1 MTRRGPILR
10 SLHAP
15 QLALLRAPLLALLLA
30 VSACATVQ
38 PYYNYASEPDPR
50 TAPFVLGPADVVRI
64 SVWKNPDFST
74 EATVRPD
81 GMITIPLVGDVRA
94 AGQNTGDL
102 RTEITKRLAAFLKDE
117 TATVTVSIQAINS
130 YRFAVLGNVEHAGTF
145 GATHY
150 LTVSEAMAL
159 AGGPNR
165 FGNADQMVIIRGTAD
180 GSVKRIPIDY
190 PGILDGTKSKQDL
203 PILTGDVIYIP

>member
-10 SLHAP
+10 
-15 QLALLRAPLLALLLA
+15 LLRAPLLALVVA
-30 VSACATVQ
+30 VFLGAPACATVQ
-38 PYYNYASEPDPR
+38 PYYDYASEPDPR
-50 TAPFVLGPADVVRI
+50 KLPFILGPADVVRI

-94 AGQNTGDL
+94 AGQNTSDL
-102 RTEITKRLAAFLKDE
+102 RAEVTKRLAAFVKDE

-130 YRFAVLGNVEHAGTF
+130 YRFAVLGNAEHAGTL

-165 FGNADQMVIIRGTAD
+165 FGNADQMVIIRSTAD
-180 GSVKRIPIDY
+180 GGVKRIPIDY
-190 PGILDGTKSKQDL
+190 PGILDGKNPKQDL